1 MKIKEISPG
10 ILEINRKEI
19 FYLLIG
25 IFFIFVGVSFFLI
38 VNDFSIFVL
47 KNEIDK
53 FFITIIIS
61 SLSGGLL
68 FLFHWEFLKII
79 INKNEN
85 KIFIKRRKIY
95 GYFQNEFNISDVDF
109 LIEKDKSR
117 YGKNSLLKH
126 KSLFMFMKNKEIIFF
141 FRFSYYFIQQ
151 KSSRISEQISNFLE
165 IKLIKRN
172 FINKNFIMVENNF
185 EKE

>member
-25 IFFIFVGVSFFLI
+25 IFFIFAGIYFFLI
-38 VNDFSIFVL
+38 VNDFSLFVL

-53 FFITIIIS
+53 FFITVIIS
-61 SLSGGLL
+61 LLAGGLV

-85 KIFIKRRKIY
+85 KIFVKRIKIY
-95 GYFQNEFNISDVDF
+95 GFFENEFNISEIDF
-109 LIEKDKSR
+109 LIEKDNSR
-117 YGKNSLLKH
+117 YGKNSILKH
-126 KSLFMFMKNKEIIFF
+126 KSLFLFMKNKEIISFF
-141 FRFSYYFIQQ
+141 TFSYYFIQQ